1 MKSEKI
7 GAQVADILIPRSDLN
22 FYKWAVV
29 ACDQYTSQPEYW
41 KEVDGLVGEDYSTLR
56 LVLPE
61 VYLQEKKE
69 KKEKRIESINQA
81 MEAYLKKGVLVEK
94 KSAMIYLD
102 RQTSQNDSRQGLVLA
117 VDLEKY
123 DYTRGSQTLIR
134 ATEGTILDR
143 IPPRLQVRE
152 KASIELP
159 HIMLLIDDPEETV
172 IESLSQKIDELEK
185 IYDTDL
191 MMKGGHLTGYLI
203 QREGVIDQIIKGF
216 EKLIDPDVFLKKYE
230 VDPRKYKPLLFATGD
245 GNHSLATAKAHWDN
259 VKKNLN
265 KKEKESHPARL
276 ALVEVVNV
284 HDQGLEFEPIHRVLF
299 HVQPN
304 EMIKDM
310 QLYFTKQGLENKII
324 LTDSLVETKER
335 LRELN
340 QENRHLLAFQ
350 FQDQHGILVINEPVF
365 NLSVATLQ
373 DYLDRF
379 LKQNS
384 ESEIDYVHGEEIVN
398 NLSSKKGNI
407 GFYLPAMDKNDLF
420 KTVILDGSLPRKT
433 FSMGEAEEKRFYFEA
448 RKIIK

>member
-1 MKSEKI
+1 
-7 GAQVADILIPRSDLN
+7 
-22 FYKWAVV
+22 
-29 ACDQYTSQPEYW
+29 
-41 KEVDGLVGEDYSTLR
+41 
-56 LVLPE
+56 
-61 VYLQEKKE
+61 
-69 KKEKRIESINQA
+69 
-81 MEAYLKKGVLVEK
+81 
-94 KSAMIYLD
+94 
-102 RQTSQNDSRQGLVLA
+102 
-117 VDLEKY
+117 
-123 DYTRGSQTLIR
+123 
-134 ATEGTILDR
+134 
-143 IPPRLQVRE
+143 
-152 KASIELP
+152 
-159 HIMLLIDDPEETV
+159 
-172 IESLSQKIDELEK
+172 LEK

-203 QREGVIDQIIKGF
+203 QREEIIDQITKSL
-216 EKLIDPDVFLKKYE
+216 EKLIDSDIFLKKYE
-230 VDPRKYKPLLFATGD
+230 VDPRKHKPLLFATGD
-245 GNHSLATAKAHWDN
+245 GNHSLATAKAHWEN

-265 KKEKESHPARL
+265 KEEKENHPARL

-284 HDQGLEFEPIHRVLF
+284 HDQGLGFEPIHRVLF

-310 QLYFTKQGLENKII
+310 QLYFIKQGLENKIV
-324 LTDSLVETKER
+324 LTNSLVETKEK

-340 QENRHLLAFQ
+340 QENCHLLAFQ
-350 FQDQHGILVINEPVF
+350 FQDQYGILVINDPGF
-365 NLSVATLQ
+365 NLPVATLQ
-373 DYLDRF
+373 DYLDKF